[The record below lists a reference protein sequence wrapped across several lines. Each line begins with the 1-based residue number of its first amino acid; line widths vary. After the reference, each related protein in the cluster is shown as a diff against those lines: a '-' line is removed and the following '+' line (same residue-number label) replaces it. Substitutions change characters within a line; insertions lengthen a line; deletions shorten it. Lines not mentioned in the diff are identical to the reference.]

1 MGNRQCKKGI
11 DRLDKAGK
19 LRDLKRQQ
27 KKNKKRRPSK
37 SNVEQE
43 KSSEVKL
50 LLIGQSK
57 AGKSTL
63 MRQAR
68 LFFHPSSETEFA
80 ASTRNSYKVA
90 LREQIVSQLSQL
102 DDTSPLA
109 NQQDLGSTSFNLM
122 FSVDLSLRP

>member
-37 SNVEQE
+37 SDVEQE

-57 AGKSTL
+57 TGKSTL
-63 MRQAR
+63 MR
-68 LFFHPSSETEFA
+68 
-80 ASTRNSYKVA
+80 
-90 LREQIVSQLSQL
+90 
-102 DDTSPLA
+102 
-109 NQQDLGSTSFNLM
+109 
-122 FSVDLSLRP
+122 